1 MTAEPQRPASLQP
14 RWFIR
19 SFWVVQ
25 RAVYSVTRGR
35 FGLRTATAERW
46 GMMRLRTVGRRTG
59 QERVAILGYIE
70 DGPDLV
76 TMAMNG
82 WADPEPAW
90 WLNLQAQPDV
100 TVDLPGGSRA
110 VHGRAADKDERP
122 RLWARWAAYDRG
134 SRRLCGPAVPGDRG
148 RDPVATVRCPISR
161 EPVRVLR
168 RLGRANTTDR
178 PRAAFRQLVN
188 QGRRQKA

>member
-1 MTAEPQRPASLQP
+1 MHVTGQREQSAHLPP

-19 SFWVVQ
+19 LFWAVQ
-25 RAVYSVTRGR
+25 RAAYSVSGGR
-35 FGLRTATAERW
+35 FGLRTATADRW
-46 GMMRLRTVGRRTG
+46 GMLRLRSVGRRSG
-59 QERVAILGYIE
+59 KERTAILGYFE

-110 VHGRAADKDERP
+110 VHAHAANKDERP
-122 RLWARWAAYDRG
+122 RLWALQAAYDKDLDAFAA
-134 SRRLCGPAVPGDRG
+134 RR
-148 RDPVATVRCPISR
+148 SR
-161 EPVRVLR
+161 ETAVVILSP
-168 RLGRANTTDR
+168 R
-178 PRAAFRQLVN
+178 PL
-188 QGRRQKA
+188 QGQVA

>member
-1 MTAEPQRPASLQP
+1 MDVTGQREQSPRLPP

-19 SFWVVQ
+19 TFWAMQ
-25 RAVYSVTRGR
+25 RALFSVSRGR
-35 FGLRTATAERW
+35 LGLRTATADHQ

-59 QERVAILGYIE
+59 EERTAILAYFE

-90 WLNLQAQPDV
+90 WLNLQSQPDV

-110 VHGRAADKDERP
+110 VHARAANPDERP
-122 RLWARWAAYDRG
+122 RLWARWAVYDKDLDAFAA
-134 SRRLCGPAVPGDRG
+134 RR
-148 RDPVATVRCPISR
+148 SR
-161 EPVRVLR
+161 ETAVVILSP
-168 RLGRANTTDR
+168 R
-178 PRAAFRQLVN
+178 PET
-188 QGRRQKA
+188 GS